1 MSNKAKKA
9 LNQIDRYHA
18 KIIVMWIEKNLD
30 GCNNPRQYGKSLVG
44 DKKGYW
50 RYRVGSYRIIAEID
64 DMRVRIGIINIAHRR
79 EVYE

>member
-9 LNQIDRYHA
+9 LNQIDRYQA